1 MSDIDPGEV
10 RKLESK
16 APNAVRF
23 FRSLINPR
31 SEEHVEA
38 QRHIREFVR
47 VESALKSALCGR
59 MPPQAVAMALAET
72 CEPAFRRGV
81 DSCTRDPRADD
92 AVREF
97 VKKWF
102 AEKGVVFEYKETEN
116 ETDGTEDESE

>member
-1 MSDIDPGEV
+1 MSEIDPGEV

-23 FRSLINPR
+23 FRSLLNPR
-31 SEEHVEA
+31 SAEHVEA

-47 VESALKSALCGR
+47 VETALKSALLNR
-59 MPPQAVAMALAET
+59 LPPQAVAMALAET
-72 CEPAFRRGV
+72 CESAFRRGV

-102 AEKGVVFEYKETEN
+102 AEKGVVFEYGKIEN
-116 ETDGTEDESE
+116 ETEDESE